1 MLGLIPSKKQWKA
14 WSLPSKL
21 TAIGTFAG
29 VLSLCFYV
37 FEKGYSFAESS
48 SVFSASNDV
57 LVEVELNNQTN
68 ELLSLYGR
76 GEVFYWYPNS
86 AQYASSAFEIVQ
98 VDNVGANLSI
108 APGTKVRTEVR
119 LLPKDVASEFLTQG
133 HMTLSLMFKGLGG
146 YSHMSRPIGFSEAN
160 ISGGY
165 IEVMFG
171 EEKS

>member
-1 MLGLIPSKKQWKA
+1 MLGLIPSKQQWKA

-21 TAIGTFAG
+21 TAIGTLVG
-29 VLSLCFYV
+29 VLSFCFYV

-57 LVEVELNNQTN
+57 LVEVELNNQTK

-98 VDNVGANLSI
+98 GDNVGANLSI
-108 APGTKVRTEVR
+108 TPDTKVRTEVR
-119 LLPKDVASEFLTQG
+119 LLPKDVASEFLAQG
-133 HMTLSLMFKGLGG
+133 HMTLSLMFKGSGG
-146 YSHMSRPIGFSEAN
+146 YAHMSRPVGFSEAN

-165 IEVMFG
+165 IEVIFG